1 MIGTKQNLALL
12 RSKKENQTL
21 NSTRLGKIQK
31 VSLKTEYRQ
40 SWNELKNLVSN
51 ICGEVEV

>member
-51 ICGEVEV
+51 ISGEVEV